1 MLQLVSCNVIKI
13 SFTKFGTESGLA
25 LHEILAGIIIT
36 CLHGTTTKL
45 SMGLCIFT
53 FNFISSLPCF
63 LGCHPYMFLCFY
75 FLYIDIDM
83 VSDYL

>member
-36 CLHGTTTKL
+36 RLHGTTTKL

-53 FNFISSLPCF
+53 FNFISSLATLLFGMPSLHVF
-63 LGCHPYMFLCFY
+63 MLLFS
-75 FLYIDIDM
+75 LYRYRYG
-83 VSDYL
+83 V